1 LKGFP
6 EDAPVDWRF
15 REERLRCLVVSSSC
29 GRFNEACCTED
40 PDAIEPWNKGFDDSV
55 GLVKGLY
62 VEDLASKSLD
72 ACPDCE
78 ESDWLGDEL
87 LACAEEARVPV

>member
-1 LKGFP
+1 VEGVSKCTERLKGLS

-55 GLVKGLY
+55 
-62 VEDLASKSLD
+62 
-72 ACPDCE
+72 
-78 ESDWLGDEL
+78 
-87 LACAEEARVPV
+87 